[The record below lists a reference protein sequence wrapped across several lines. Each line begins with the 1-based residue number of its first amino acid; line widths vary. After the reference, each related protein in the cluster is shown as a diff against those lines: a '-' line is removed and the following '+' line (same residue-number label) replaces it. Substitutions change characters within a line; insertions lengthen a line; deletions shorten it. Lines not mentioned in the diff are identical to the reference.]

1 MGMDAV
7 DVWAADVDSGRF
19 DGSVCNAAEHARA
32 ASFGDRR
39 GGARWLAARHFLR
52 VVLSRRLEV
61 PPAALVFELGPHGK
75 PTTPSTSGTSR
86 TSGTSGTEFNLA
98 HSGGIAVVAL
108 ATRPVGVDVEVHRT
122 VARPEG
128 VARRLGVAWPV
139 TDEQLLRAWCRTEAL
154 VKATGDGAT
163 RGLARVE
170 ERLGREGWRVADLV
184 MGDGLHSAVAAHGDD
199 WVVVGPI
206 WA

>member
-1 MGMDAV
+1 MGVEAV
-7 DVWAADVDSGRF
+7 EVWAADVDSGRF
-19 DGSVCNAAEHARA
+19 DGSVCNAAEHDRA
-32 ASFGDRR
+32 SSFGDRR
-39 GGARWLAARHFLR
+39 AGARWLAARHFLR
-52 VVLSRRLEV
+52 VVLSRRLQV
-61 PPAALVFELGPHGK
+61 APAALVFEFGPHGK
-75 PTTPSTSGTSR
+75 PSASGTWGTSS

-98 HSGGIAVVAL
+98 HSGGLAVVAL
-108 ATRPVGVDVEVHRT
+108 ASRPVGVDVEVRRR

-139 TDEQLLRAWCRTEAL
+139 TDEELLRAWCRTEAL

-170 ERLGREGWRVADLV
+170 ERLGRDGWTVADLHL
-184 MGDGLHSAVAAHGDD
+184 GEDTCGAVAAQGDD
-199 WVVVGPI
+199 WVVAGPA